1 MHFDWSTL
9 ALQTVNFAV
18 LVWLLHRF
26 LYQPVLRLVDA
37 RSMGIEKQYAE
48 AQTAENRAKDKLAA
62 VEAEQA
68 AIATERATALKEAAA
83 EAERGATAQRARA
96 EREVAASLEAARKTL
111 AVERSQALA
120 EARHAAVEL
129 GAEIAARMLAEVP
142 MKLRAEAWIERIEE
156 YLAGL
161 PKPEIDAL
169 TRQLVDGVPLRAVTG
184 SVLPAETEGIW
195 RSRLDKVLCGR
206 VAVDFGLD
214 PALIGGVELHF
225 PDTVLRFS
233 WQITLAVIRAE
244 LETDADA
251 R

>member
-1 MHFDWSTL
+1 MHLDWSTL

-26 LYQPVLRLVDA
+26 LYQPVLRLVDV
-37 RSMGIEKQYAE
+37 RSMEIEKQYAE
-48 AQTAENRAKDKLAA
+48 AQSVENRAKDKLNV
-62 VEAEQA
+62 VEAAQA
-68 AIATERATALKEAAA
+68 AIAAERATALKEAAA
-83 EAERGATAQRARA
+83 EAERAATARRARA
-96 EREVAASLEAARKTL
+96 EREVAESLEAARKTL
-111 AVERSQALA
+111 AGERSQALA
-120 EARHAAVEL
+120 GARRAALEP
-129 GAEIAARMLAEVP
+129 GAEIAARLLAEMP
-142 MKLRAEAWIERIEE
+142 MKLRAEAWIEQIEE

-161 PKPEIDAL
+161 AKPEVDAL
-169 TRQLVDGVPLRAVTG
+169 TRQLVDGVPLKIVTA

-206 VAVDFGLD
+206 VAVDFGVD

-233 WQITLAVIRAE
+233 WQSTLAAIRAE
-244 LETDADA
+244 LETDGDA